1 MNVECCIPS
10 EMISPRS
17 GTSLGEMGLD
27 PRVFS
32 VISARAI
39 ASSEDISTNERL
51 KKERVTDVLGNVTD
65 DQDFRKCFV

>member
-1 MNVECCIPS
+1 MVSFSDYMNLEGCIPS

-17 GTSLGEMGLD
+17 GTSLGEMELD

-39 ASSEDISTNERL
+39 ASLKNISTNERL
-51 KKERVTDVLGNVTD
+51 KKG
-65 DQDFRKCFV
+65 KGY